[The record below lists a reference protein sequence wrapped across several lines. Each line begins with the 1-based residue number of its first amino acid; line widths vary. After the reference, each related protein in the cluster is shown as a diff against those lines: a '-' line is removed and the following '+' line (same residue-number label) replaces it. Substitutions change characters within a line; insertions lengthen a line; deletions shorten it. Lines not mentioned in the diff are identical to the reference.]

1 MNERMNERTNGL
13 NGFYIIQDH
22 NILVLIDDFS
32 MALKLDIAQ
41 VVSLPN
47 EECSVDSLEM
57 EDINQVNQM
66 RMRVAMDTMRMRI
79 MMTMEEVVMLINQVN
94 QRSPWI

>member
-1 MNERMNERTNGL
+1 M
-13 NGFYIIQDH
+13 IISA
-22 NILVLIDDFS
+22 LIDDFS

-66 RMRVAMDTMRMRI
+66 RMRVTMDTKRMRI
-79 MMTMEEVVMLINQVN
+79 MMTMVEVVMLMIKCAVWTPWKWRIST
-94 QRSPWI
+94 RSTR

>member
-1 MNERMNERTNGL
+1 M
-13 NGFYIIQDH
+13 IISA
-22 NILVLIDDFS
+22 LIDDFS

-66 RMRVAMDTMRMRI
+66 RMRVSMDTMRMR
-79 MMTMEEVVMLINQVN
+79 
-94 QRSPWI
+94 

>member
-1 MNERMNERTNGL
+1 M
-13 NGFYIIQDH
+13 IKI
-22 NILVLIDDFS
+22 VLIDDVS

>member
-1 MNERMNERTNGL
+1 M
-13 NGFYIIQDH
+13 IISA
-22 NILVLIDDFS
+22 LIDDFS

>member
-1 MNERMNERTNGL
+1 MNERTNGL

>member
-1 MNERMNERTNGL
+1 M
-13 NGFYIIQDH
+13 IKI
-22 NILVLIDDFS
+22 VLIDDFGN
-32 MALKLDIAQ
+32 ALKLDIAQ

>member
-1 MNERMNERTNGL
+1 MNERTNGL

-22 NILVLIDDFS
+22 NSLVLIDDFS

>member
-1 MNERMNERTNGL
+1 M
-13 NGFYIIQDH
+13 IISA
-22 NILVLIDDFS
+22 LIDDFS

-66 RMRVAMDTMRMRI
+66 RMRVTMDTKRMRI
-79 MMTMEEVVMLINQVN
+79 MMTMVEVVMLMIKCAV
-94 QRSPWI
+94 